1 MLAVS
6 SCLLGCDCKY
16 NGGNNE
22 DERIIKLSEVK
33 PVIPICPEKL
43 GQLPIPRP
51 PAEIR
56 NGDGADVLDGKA
68 RVVNKQGK
76 DVTNE
81 FIEGA
86 YQALQQIR
94 MNGITTA
101 VLKSRSPSCGK
112 GRIYTGDFSGELKDG
127 HGVTTALF
135 KRNGIQVYTEE
146 DIEKL
151 L

>member
-22 DERIIKLSEVK
+22 DKQILKLTEIK
-33 PVIPICPEKL
+33 PVIPICPEEL
-43 GQLPIPRP
+43 GQLSTPRP
-51 PAEIR
+51 PAEIKS
-56 NGDGADVLDGKA
+56 GDGHDVLDGKA
-68 RVVNKQGK
+68 QVVDDQGK
-76 DVTNE
+76 EVTNE

-86 YQALQQIR
+86 YQALQQMR

-112 GRIYTGDFSGELKDG
+112 GRIYTGDFSGDLKEGD
-127 HGVTTALF
+127 GVTTALF
-135 KRNGIQVYTEE
+135 KRNGIEVYTEDE
-146 DIEKL
+146 IDKL